1 MFIRTGKRYALGYF
15 AVGCCFGIGAVFVSG
30 DLRIV
35 LIIPAVFFVLIAA
48 WCGFVYGLMG
58 TVSKFADQASSG
70 GDWPEIPEITAST
83 QREMMDHMFPRPTPS
98 LKDRLLARKMEEEP
112 LASPASETEALE
124 WARSHQV
131 GFRTGRSR
139 KQSVDLRLSPESLPS
154 IAALLGSTDQ
164 ELVMTATLA
173 LMYNGAHMDS
183 DATPTTDP
191 TVYRV
196 TMPNGVVH
204 TIPAESP

>member
-1 MFIRTGKRYALGYF
+1 
-15 AVGCCFGIGAVFVSG
+15 
-30 DLRIV
+30 
-35 LIIPAVFFVLIAA
+35 
-48 WCGFVYGLMG
+48 
-58 TVSKFADQASSG
+58 
-70 GDWPEIPEITAST
+70 
-83 QREMMDHMFPRPTPS
+83 MDHMFPRPTPS

-164 ELVMTATLA
+164 ELVMTAT
-173 LMYNGAHMDS
+173 S
-183 DATPTTDP
+183 PSTTTPT
-191 TVYRV
+191 
-196 TMPNGVVH
+196 
-204 TIPAESP
+204 